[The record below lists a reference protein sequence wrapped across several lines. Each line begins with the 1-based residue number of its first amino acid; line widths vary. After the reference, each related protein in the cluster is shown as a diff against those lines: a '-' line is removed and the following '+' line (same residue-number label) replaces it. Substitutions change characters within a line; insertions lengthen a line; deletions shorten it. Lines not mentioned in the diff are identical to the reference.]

1 MGSCLQC
8 YHCETASLTGCRE
21 SGKGNLTDC
30 PADRNQGCFII
41 VTSDSGSCAGED
53 CGDLYEMGCVDYT
66 DPSMYGCIEHSAGN
80 IEIRS
85 CNCQGDG
92 CNQNL
97 DKASGEPLQCYQCI
111 SEEEEKTEFARGCTE
126 LADEGKY
133 VCDKFSGNGIE

>member
-1 MGSCLQC
+1 MG
-8 YHCETASLTGCRE
+8 TGCRE

-97 DKASGEPLQCYQCI
+97 DKASGEPFSATSVSRRRRRSVDLTLQ
-111 SEEEEKTEFARGCTE
+111 
-126 LADEGKY
+126 
-133 VCDKFSGNGIE
+133 